1 MNIIHDVPAEDLQ
14 DGWVALDLELCHT
27 NIKVLH
33 RPQGGDFAL
42 LSIYDGKD
50 VYLIHDVNK
59 VHSAIERL
67 QNCTWIFHNAKFD
80 LTHLR
85 RWAYIPPRKKIW
97 DTMLIEKILWSGFYD
112 GFSLADLS
120 RRYLDKYL
128 DKSLQNKWGDLD
140 IEDVPPEN
148 QDAMANLQLV
158 NLGEKIDKILKK
170 QIDIPQ
176 NFLDYAVNDVVT
188 TYDVC
193 MEQRKFVKKNDFW
206 IWTHIDLPAMWA
218 VMDFMGFRIDS
229 QKWLDLS
236 IRNKQRSKEI
246 DAVLPFNPRSPKVSR
261 EYLSKRG
268 FLGLPNTQESTLE
281 MFINIYPKS
290 EAAGLAKTCL
300 ESRKYAKRAS
310 TYGEKFIE
318 NHVEQDLMYKV
329 DMVCGDFNIIG
340 AETSRLSCSSPNMQ
354 NIPAR
359 DTDEFRECFIAR
371 PGNKLVIADFS
382 QQEIGV
388 VAYLSRDKKMLE
400 AFNSGEDIY
409 IQMAKLMYGK
419 TIEKSDP
426 LRKRMKSVVLG
437 TNYGMSAIGLA
448 RKEKITEDEAQ
459 EFLDK
464 FTHTFSGMN
473 DWMNKQ
479 QKLRNYTQTILG
491 RKTWLNPYT
500 DQSYRNALNNPV
512 QGSGAEILKLS
523 LIEVHRNWK
532 FDFPYSVVGVFHDE
546 MVADVPE
553 NFAEDVGKFIQKT
566 SSIAANNMCSDIPMS
581 FRVDVSIGD
590 NWSAK

>member
-1 MNIIHDVPAEDLQ
+1 
-14 DGWVALDLELCHT
+14 
-27 NIKVLH
+27 
-33 RPQGGDFAL
+33 
-42 LSIYDGKD
+42 
-50 VYLIHDVNK
+50 
-59 VHSAIERL
+59 
-67 QNCTWIFHNAKFD
+67 
-80 LTHLR
+80 
-85 RWAYIPPRKKIW
+85 
-97 DTMLIEKILWSGFYD
+97 
-112 GFSLADLS
+112 
-120 RRYLDKYL
+120 
-128 DKSLQNKWGDLD
+128 
-140 IEDVPPEN
+140 
-148 QDAMANLQLV
+148 
-158 NLGEKIDKILKK
+158 
-170 QIDIPQ
+170 
-176 NFLDYAVNDVVT
+176 
-188 TYDVC
+188 
-193 MEQRKFVKKNDFW
+193 
-206 IWTHIDLPAMWA
+206 
-218 VMDFMGFRIDS
+218 
-229 QKWLDLS
+229 
-236 IRNKQRSKEI
+236 
-246 DAVLPFNPRSPKVSR
+246 
-261 EYLSKRG
+261 
-268 FLGLPNTQESTLE
+268 
-281 MFINIYPKS
+281 
-290 EAAGLAKTCL
+290 
-300 ESRKYAKRAS
+300 
-310 TYGEKFIE
+310 
-318 NHVEQDLMYKV
+318 
-329 DMVCGDFNIIG
+329 
-340 AETSRLSCSSPNMQ
+340 MQ

-464 FTHTFSGMN
+464 FAHTFSGMN

-500 DQSYRNALNNPV
+500 NQSYRNALNNPV

-546 MVADVPE
+546 IVADVPE